1 MNSKDIKV
9 KAVSEYLSDQSRPE
23 AKQYVY
29 TYTISIT
36 NQGDSP
42 AQLISRHW
50 FITDENQHIREV
62 QGIGVV
68 GEQPLIEPGESYT
81 YSSGVVLET
90 RSGLMNGTYTMQTP
104 DGELFIAP
112 IPTFALV
119 HAHALH

>member
-1 MNSKDIKV
+1 MNSKNIKV
-9 KAVSEYLSDQSRPE
+9 KAVSEYLLDQSRPD
-23 AKQYVY
+23 ARQYVY

-36 NQGDSP
+36 NEGDTA

-50 FITDENQHIREV
+50 FITDDNQRVREV

-104 DGELFIAP
+104 EGELFVAP

-119 HAHALH
+119 HATALH